1 MAGVTSVSTC
11 ITARYRDG
19 ISEGDEIIRWLWQTL
34 DSFTN
39 EEKVLF
45 LRFVSGWLRL
55 PARVSEIIQHDR
67 GRAYTVKGWCGGG
80 GRGGLL
86 TSNSC
91 GDTYFVSKK
100 PLWFLFYDQS
110 PWDTIP

>member
-1 MAGVTSVSTC
+1 MRLAGVTSVSIR

-45 LRFVSGWLRL
+45 LRFVSGRSRL
-55 PARVSEIIQHDR
+55 PARVSEITQRFKIL
-67 GRAYTVKGWCGGG
+67 KGGE
-80 GRGGLL
+80 
-86 TSNSC
+86 
-91 GDTYFVSKK
+91 VSDK
-100 PLWFLFYDQS
+100 W
-110 PWDTIP
+110 